1 MSKIILQF
9 YEGSNDRIVNLLLAE
24 TDYREYF
31 NIRIENHFK
40 HFDELGHG
48 SSSFTVSNIS

>member
-9 YEGSNDRIVNLLLAE
+9 YEGSNDRIVNLLLAD